1 MSGEISNRTA
11 RVTHLRE
18 DDIYNRL
25 EIEEKIKES
34 TGSVPGEFRWRSES
48 DEIVFGAR
56 IN

>member
-1 MSGEISNRTA
+1 MRSRTA

-34 TGSVPGEFRWRSES
+34 TENVPGEFRWRSES